1 MNRCLRSGCDYPYR
15 DAIDARV
22 VAETR
27 TDSGRYVNTE
37 DEVGGYPAKE
47 SVRAASFDTDMDGIP
62 DTWETAHGL
71 NPNDASD
78 SKKNQSGNRICLRR
92 RIF

>member
-1 MNRCLRSGCDYPYR
+1 MTSATDCYEPVLAQAGATYPYR

-37 DEVGGYPAKE
+37 DEVGGYPAKDLYGLLHLIQIWTE
-47 SVRAASFDTDMDGIP
+47 FRI
-62 DTWETAHGL
+62 HGKRHM
-71 NPNDASD
+71 A
-78 SKKNQSGNRICLRR
+78 
-92 RIF
+92 

>member
-1 MNRCLRSGCDYPYR
+1 MADKPYSAEGFDSVSVVSAKDCYEPVLTQAGATYPYR

-37 DEVGGYPAKE
+37 DEVGGYPAAA
-47 SVRAASFDTDMDGIP
+47 SVREDSFDTDKDGIP
-62 DTWETAHGL
+62 GNNTW
-71 NPNDASD
+71 S
-78 SKKNQSGNRICLRR
+78 
-92 RIF
+92 